1 MYVAEDIHEAQKG
14 SGRPLVKERVESCLK
29 AIHGDKN
36 SPFYQLSQEQLLF
49 EFEDR
54 FPKLRLSRGTLQ
66 NAKNGRNVQHRTA
79 QALAALFGCSA
90 AFLYGD
96 SNDTGPQLVPADQ
109 FAQSIAPLS
118 VEAFQSYVEKI
129 CDALMDFKEG
139 ESQGE
144 DPENES
150 DLNFNQLR
158 KSRLQHT
165 IENNLLSCDPNERN
179 TIWQHLPKIYWEE
192 EARARQ
198 IALRASHFL
207 DPEESITKPTQDWLN
222 LFRHYAPKAADHRI
236 MTLWARVLSREI
248 RNPGSISHK
257 TLLTIPSITS
267 RIAANLVRFSGGLF
281 TIETV
286 AESVD
291 ETRSR
296 YLAYIRPQD
305 DKGPNH
311 YLRYFDLDYGK
322 VLELDEYG
330 LIALSHRALSIEPGT
345 RFSYGP
351 FVFFAKE
358 TFRVSVNTLT
368 AVGEELFPLYETTP
382 SFEYLKGVHR
392 SFGSHVSAYRE
403 RANRPTS

>member
-1 MYVAEDIHEAQKG
+1 M
-14 SGRPLVKERVESCLK
+14 
-29 AIHGDKN
+29 
-36 SPFYQLSQEQLLF
+36 EQLLF
-49 EFEDR
+49 EFEER

-66 NAKNGRNVQHRTA
+66 NAKNGRNVQYRTA

-90 AFLYGD
+90 SFLYGD
-96 SNDTGPQLVPADQ
+96 SDDMGPQLLPADQ

-118 VEAFQSYVEKI
+118 AEAFKNYVGKI

-139 ESQGE
+139 EGQRAEPEKQG
-144 DPENES
+144 
-150 DLNFNQLR
+150 DLSFNQLR
-158 KSRLQHT
+158 KSRLQSA
-165 IENNLLSCDPNERN
+165 IGNNSLPCDPDERN
-179 TIWQHLPKIYWEE
+179 PIWQHLPRIYWEE
-192 EARARQ
+192 EARTRQ

-207 DPEESITKPTQDWLN
+207 DPEEPITEPTQDWLN
-222 LFRHYAPKAADHRI
+222 LFRHYAPKAADHKI
-236 MTLWARVLSREI
+236 MTLWARILGREI

-286 AESVD
+286 AESA
-291 ETRSR
+291 EQTQSR
-296 YLAYIRPQD
+296 FLAYIRPQD
-305 DKGPNH
+305 NKGPNH
-311 YLRYFDLDYGK
+311 YLQYFDLDYGN

-345 RFSYGP
+345 RFSYGQ

-368 AVGEELFPLYETTP
+368 AVGEELFPLYEAKP

-392 SFGSHVSAYRE
+392 SFGSHVSPYRE
-403 RANRPTS
+403 RSVPTDRRLDDR